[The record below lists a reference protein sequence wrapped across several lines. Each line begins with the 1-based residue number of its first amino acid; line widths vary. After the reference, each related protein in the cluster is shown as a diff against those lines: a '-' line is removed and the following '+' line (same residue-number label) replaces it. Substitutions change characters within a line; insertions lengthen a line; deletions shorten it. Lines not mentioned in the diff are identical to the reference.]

1 VSVLLEDRRDRVL
14 LQRGQSRACGG
25 PAPVHDA
32 AAARDLKADETSVL
46 QQLAALG
53 NDPEVLD
60 EQRVVNLLMF
70 RAEQG
75 HRRDPIRGGAP
86 ATQNYA
92 PGITGMEDVMS
103 QRTWF
108 ITGASRG
115 FGRSFTQAALA
126 AGDRVAATARDT
138 ASLDDLVGEHGDA
151 LLPTQ
156 LDVTDRDA
164 ALAAVRQ
171 AHERLGRLD
180 VVVNNAGYGVSGA
193 IEELTEDQARR
204 QIEVN
209 LFGALWV
216 TQAALPILREQGSG
230 WIVQV
235 SSIGGLAAFPLTGI
249 YHASKWALE
258 GFSESLRQ
266 EVEPFGI
273 KVLMVEPSGFR
284 TDWAGS
290 SMDRA
295 EPIEAYQ
302 GIEPIAQR
310 RTAQLEE
317 NNGSQP
323 GNPELAAKAL
333 LDTLDRDDPPFRL
346 LLGNVA
352 YDVAV
357 DRYESRLKEF
367 RADDRPPGAPT
378 IVRRDD
384 RGSCPNAC
392 SPGSE
397 SRAATIPARAP
408 SRSACTAAAS
418 R

>member
-1 VSVLLEDRRDRVL
+1 
-14 LQRGQSRACGG
+14 
-25 PAPVHDA
+25 
-32 AAARDLKADETSVL
+32 
-46 QQLAALG
+46 
-53 NDPEVLD
+53 
-60 EQRVVNLLMF
+60 
-70 RAEQG
+70 
-75 HRRDPIRGGAP
+75 
-86 ATQNYA
+86 
-92 PGITGMEDVMS
+92 MS
-103 QRTWF
+103 NRIWF

-115 FGRSFTQAALA
+115 FGRSFAQAALA

-138 ASLDDLVGEHGDA
+138 SSLDDLAGEHGEDM
-151 LLPTQ
+151 LPIE
-156 LDVTDRDA
+156 LDVTDHDA
-164 ALAAVRQ
+164 AFAAVQ
-171 AHERLGRLD
+171 KAYDHFGRLD

-193 IEELTEDQARR
+193 VEELSEEQARR

-258 GFSESLRQ
+258 GFSETLRQ
-266 EVEPFGI
+266 EVEPFGV

-302 GIEPIAQR
+302 EIEPIAER
-310 RTAQLEE
+310 RAAQQEE

-323 GNPELAAKAL
+323 GNPDLAAQAL
-333 LDTLDRDDPPFRL
+333 LDTLDREDPPFRL

-352 YDVAV
+352 YDVAI
-357 DRYESRLKEF
+357 DRYETRLKEF
-367 RADDRPPGAPT
+367 RAGEEVSRGADDG
-378 IVRRDD
+378 
-384 RGSCPNAC
+384 
-392 SPGSE
+392 
-397 SRAATIPARAP
+397 
-408 SRSACTAAAS
+408 
-418 R
+418 

>member
-1 VSVLLEDRRDRVL
+1 
-14 LQRGQSRACGG
+14 
-25 PAPVHDA
+25 
-32 AAARDLKADETSVL
+32 
-46 QQLAALG
+46 
-53 NDPEVLD
+53 
-60 EQRVVNLLMF
+60 
-70 RAEQG
+70 
-75 HRRDPIRGGAP
+75 
-86 ATQNYA
+86 
-92 PGITGMEDVMS
+92 MS
-103 QRTWF
+103 DRTWF

-115 FGRSFTQAALA
+115 FGRSFAQAALA

-138 ASLDDLVGEHGDA
+138 STLDDLVAEHGDA
-151 LLPTQ
+151 IVPIE

-164 ALAAVRQ
+164 AFAAVGQ
-171 AHERLGRLD
+171 ACERLGRLD

-193 IEELTEDQARR
+193 IEELSEEQARR

-216 TQAALPILREQGSG
+216 TQAALPIMRVQGSG

-266 EVEPFGI
+266 EVAPFGI

-295 EPIEAYQ
+295 EPIDAYQ
-302 GIEPIAQR
+302 RIEAIAAR
-310 RTAQLEE
+310 RSGQQQE

-323 GNPELAAKAL
+323 GNPDLAAQAL
-333 LDTLDRDDPPFRL
+333 LETLDREDPPFRL
-346 LLGNVA
+346 LLGNIA

-357 DRYESRLKEF
+357 DRYQSRLEEF
-367 RADDRPPGAPT
+367 RAGEQAARGADDR
-378 IVRRDD
+378 
-384 RGSCPNAC
+384 
-392 SPGSE
+392 
-397 SRAATIPARAP
+397 
-408 SRSACTAAAS
+408 
-418 R
+418 

>member
-1 VSVLLEDRRDRVL
+1 
-14 LQRGQSRACGG
+14 
-25 PAPVHDA
+25 
-32 AAARDLKADETSVL
+32 
-46 QQLAALG
+46 
-53 NDPEVLD
+53 
-60 EQRVVNLLMF
+60 
-70 RAEQG
+70 
-75 HRRDPIRGGAP
+75 
-86 ATQNYA
+86 
-92 PGITGMEDVMS
+92 MS
-103 QRTWF
+103 ARTWF

-115 FGRSFTQAALA
+115 FGRSFAQAALA

-138 ASLDDLVGEHGDA
+138 SSLDGLVAEHGDA
-151 LLPTQ
+151 VLPIE

-164 ALAAVRQ
+164 AFAAVRE
-171 AHERLGRLD
+171 ARDRFGRLD

-193 IEELTEDQARR
+193 IEELSEERARR

-216 TQAALPILREQGSG
+216 TQAALPILREQASG

-258 GFSESLRQ
+258 GFSETLRQ

-295 EPIEAYQ
+295 EPLDAYQ
-302 GIEPIAQR
+302 QVEPIAER
-310 RTAQLEE
+310 RASQQEE

-323 GNPELAAKAL
+323 GNPDLAARAL
-333 LDTLDRDDPPFRL
+333 LDTLGRDDPPSRL

-357 DRYESRLKEF
+357 DRYETRLKEF
-367 RADDRPPGAPT
+367 RAGEDVARGADDR
-378 IVRRDD
+378 
-384 RGSCPNAC
+384 
-392 SPGSE
+392 
-397 SRAATIPARAP
+397 
-408 SRSACTAAAS
+408 
-418 R
+418 

>member
-1 VSVLLEDRRDRVL
+1 M
-14 LQRGQSRACGG
+14 
-25 PAPVHDA
+25 P
-32 AAARDLKADETSVL
+32 
-46 QQLAALG
+46 
-53 NDPEVLD
+53 N
-60 EQRVVNLLMF
+60 
-70 RAEQG
+70 
-75 HRRDPIRGGAP
+75 
-86 ATQNYA
+86 
-92 PGITGMEDVMS
+92 
-103 QRTWF
+103 RTWL

-115 FGRSFTQAALA
+115 FGRSFAQAALA
-126 AGDRVAATARDT
+126 AGDRVGATARDT
-138 ASLDDLVGEHGDA
+138 SSLEDLVAEHGDA
-151 LLPTQ
+151 VLPIE
-156 LDVTDRDA
+156 LDVTDRGA
-164 ALAAVRQ
+164 VFAAVRKV
-171 AHERLGRLD
+171 HEHFGRLD

-193 IEELTEDQARR
+193 IEELSEEQARR
-204 QIEVN
+204 QLEVN

-258 GFSESLRQ
+258 GFSETLRQ

-273 KVLMVEPSGFR
+273 KVLIVEPSGFR

-302 GIEPIAQR
+302 QIDQIAQR
-310 RTAQLEE
+310 RAFQQED

-323 GNPELAAKAL
+323 GNPDLAAQAL

-357 DRYESRLKEF
+357 DRYETRLTEF
-367 RADDRPPGAPT
+367 RAGEQVARAADDR
-378 IVRRDD
+378 
-384 RGSCPNAC
+384 
-392 SPGSE
+392 
-397 SRAATIPARAP
+397 
-408 SRSACTAAAS
+408 
-418 R
+418 

>member
-1 VSVLLEDRRDRVL
+1 
-14 LQRGQSRACGG
+14 
-25 PAPVHDA
+25 
-32 AAARDLKADETSVL
+32 
-46 QQLAALG
+46 
-53 NDPEVLD
+53 
-60 EQRVVNLLMF
+60 
-70 RAEQG
+70 
-75 HRRDPIRGGAP
+75 
-86 ATQNYA
+86 
-92 PGITGMEDVMS
+92 MS
-103 QRTWF
+103 DRTWF

-115 FGRSFTQAALA
+115 FGRSFARAALA

-138 ASLDDLVGEHGDA
+138 SSLDDLTAEYGDA
-151 LLPTQ
+151 VVPLE
-156 LDVTDRDA
+156 LDVTDHDA
-164 ALAAVRQ
+164 AFAAVRS
-171 AHERLGRLD
+171 AHDRLGRLD

-193 IEELTEDQARR
+193 VEELSEEQARR

-216 TQAALPILREQGSG
+216 TQAAVPILRAQGSG

-249 YHASKWALE
+249 YHASKWGLE

-266 EVEPFGI
+266 EVAPFGI

-295 EPIEAYQ
+295 APIDAYQ
-302 GIEPIAQR
+302 GIEAIAER
-310 RTAQLEE
+310 RATQQVD

-323 GNPELAAKAL
+323 GNPDLAAQAL
-333 LDTLDRDDPPFRL
+333 LDTLERDDPPFRL

-367 RADDRPPGAPT
+367 RAGEQVARSADDR
-378 IVRRDD
+378 
-384 RGSCPNAC
+384 
-392 SPGSE
+392 
-397 SRAATIPARAP
+397 
-408 SRSACTAAAS
+408 
-418 R
+418 

>member
-1 VSVLLEDRRDRVL
+1 
-14 LQRGQSRACGG
+14 
-25 PAPVHDA
+25 
-32 AAARDLKADETSVL
+32 
-46 QQLAALG
+46 
-53 NDPEVLD
+53 
-60 EQRVVNLLMF
+60 
-70 RAEQG
+70 
-75 HRRDPIRGGAP
+75 
-86 ATQNYA
+86 
-92 PGITGMEDVMS
+92 MS
-103 QRTWF
+103 NRIWF

-138 ASLDDLVGEHGDA
+138 SSLDDLTAEHGDA
-151 LLPTQ
+151 VLPIE

-164 ALAAVRQ
+164 AFAAVRH
-171 AHERLGRLD
+171 ANERLGRLD

-204 QIEVN
+204 QVEVN

-216 TQAALPILREQGSG
+216 TQAALPILRAQGSG

-258 GFSESLRQ
+258 GFSETLRQ
-266 EVEPFGI
+266 EVAPFGI

-290 SMDRA
+290 SMERT
-295 EPIEAYQ
+295 EPMDAYQ
-302 GIEPIAQR
+302 QIDAIAER
-310 RTAQLEE
+310 RASQAQE

-323 GNPELAAKAL
+323 GNPDLAARAL
-333 LDTLDRDDPPFRL
+333 LDTLDREDPPFRL

-357 DRYESRLKEF
+357 DRYQSRLQEF
-367 RADDRPPGAPT
+367 RAVEQLARSADDR
-378 IVRRDD
+378 
-384 RGSCPNAC
+384 
-392 SPGSE
+392 
-397 SRAATIPARAP
+397 
-408 SRSACTAAAS
+408 
-418 R
+418 